1 MTKHYV
7 IHVVGGTEPELRGP
21 YKTARVRDFT
31 ARRLRKAKDEEDSF
45 FWLNIHKG
53 GVPSIGAYSNG
64 FMEGIKGFQ
73 R

>member
-21 YKTARVRDFT
+21 YKTARIRDLA
-31 ARRLRKAKDEEDSF
+31 ARRGRNGNEEDGI
-45 FWLNIHKG
+45 FWLNVEEG
-53 GVPSIGAYSNG
+53 DELSIGTYSNG